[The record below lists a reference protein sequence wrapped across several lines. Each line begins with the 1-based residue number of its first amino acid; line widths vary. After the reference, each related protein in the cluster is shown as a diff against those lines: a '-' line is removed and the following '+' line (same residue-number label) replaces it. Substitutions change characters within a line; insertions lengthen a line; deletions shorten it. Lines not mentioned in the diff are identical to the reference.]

1 MKRFLIVLFL
11 SLLTIY
17 NIEKDNIIVIPKE
30 SIRMRVIAS
39 SNSQEDIKNKMI
51 IKKGLSKEL
60 NNIVKDTKTYE
71 EADYK
76 LNSSY
81 DLIDKTIKKQM
92 KDNNINEKYSIS
104 YGYNYFPEKKKGGV
118 IYKAG
123 NYKSYVVTLGKGKG
137 NNFWCVL
144 FPPLCLIDDSNNN
157 HYTLLINDVINRYK

>member
-60 NNIVKDTKTYE
+60 NNIIKDTKTYE

-137 NNFWCVL
+137 KNFWCVL